1 MTRVRSVG
9 TLIVVF
15 IVVGV
20 LFLTGA
26 FRGAPSAAQESQG
39 MATPQPP
46 PPATAGGTLPGNPA
60 IQLVQ
65 VAGGLVDPI
74 NFANAGD
81 GSGRLFVVERI
92 GRIRIIDQDGTLVEE
107 PFLDIQEDVKTDFL
121 EQGLLGVAFHPN
133 YKENGLFYVY
143 YADYTT
149 NGNLFLVQYKVS
161 DDDPNKADPD
171 SAKLIVSIDADPYVN
186 HNGGEVQFGPDGYLY
201 WTTGDGGLAGDPY
214 DNA

>member
-9 TLIVVF
+9 TLFVVL

-20 LFLTGA
+20 MFLTGA
-26 FRGAPSAAQESQG
+26 VRGAPLAAQQSQG

-46 PPATAGGTLPGNPA
+46 APATAGGTLPGNPA

-65 VAGGLVDPI
+65 VASGLVDPVNI
-74 NFANAGD
+74 ANADD

-92 GRIRIIDQDGTLVEE
+92 GRIRIIDKDGNLLEQ
-107 PFLDIQEDVKTDFL
+107 PFLDIQDAVKTDFL
-121 EQGLLGVAFHPN
+121 EQGLLGVAFSPN
-133 YKENGLFYVY
+133 YKDNGLFYVY

-161 DDDPNKADPD
+161 AD
-171 SAKLIVSIDADPYVN
+171 
-186 HNGGEVQFGPDGYLY
+186 
-201 WTTGDGGLAGDPY
+201 
-214 DNA
+214 